1 MDGSQDRGWVCACM
15 HTGLLSRS
23 VNTGVHVCLSVLV
36 SLGHMTSSGISGSY
50 GSSIPS
56 FLRNLHMVEFS
67 IVQVSIVA
75 VHTNCVRGSLFST
88 SSLAFIVYGLFDNG
102 YSDWCEMIPHCDFDL
117 HFSKNE

>member
-1 MDGSQDRGWVCACM
+1 MSFGI
-15 HTGLLSRS
+15 
-23 VNTGVHVCLSVLV
+23 VNHSAMNIGVHVSLSILV
-36 SLGHMTSSGISGSY
+36 SSVCMPNSGISGSY

-67 IVQVSIVA
+67 IVQFSIVA

>member
-1 MDGSQDRGWVCACM
+1 M
-15 HTGLLSRS
+15 HTCLPSRS
-23 VNTGVHVCLSVLV
+23 VNTGVHVCLSILV

-56 FLRNLHMVEFS
+56 FLRTLHIVEFS
-67 IVQVSIVA
+67 IVQSSIVA
-75 VHTNCVRGSLFST
+75 VPVCIPANSVRGFPFST
-88 SSLAFIVYGLFDNG
+88 SSLAFIVYELFDDG